1 MSTLH
6 IVLAS
11 ASGLVLGYATAA
23 HFGSRAR
30 ALLASS
36 LKREQERAL
45 KESKSDIKQLQ
56 AKVDELEEEEGSRD
70 ALSAKLA
77 ELEKRAKEL
86 EAERNQNSQAHTEAL
101 AALQAQLDE
110 VKAGAG
116 DAMSSELSTA
126 IDAAKGGL
134 DDILKALIEHEGQ
147 KAALLADASGIAI
160 ASAGDQDSI
169 DRISAATSTLTGIPK
184 QLDSVL
190 PLGESFAYRL
200 TDGKHAI
207 AGRSFEADGDFMALT
222 TFGDAAPSDA
232 AISGALS
239 SLRSA
244 LE

>member
-6 IVLAS
+6 IVIAS

-36 LKREQERAL
+36 LKREQDRAL
-45 KESKSDIKQLQ
+45 KKSQTDIKQLQ
-56 AKVDELEEEEGSRD
+56 AKVEDLEEDEASRET
-70 ALSAKLA
+70 LSAKVA
-77 ELEKRAKEL
+77 ELEIRASEL
-86 EAERNQNSQAHTEAL
+86 ETERNKNAQAHTEAM
-101 AALQAQLDE
+101 AALQVELEE
-110 VKAGAG
+110 VKSGAG
-116 DAMSSELSTA
+116 GAMSPELSTA

-134 DDILKALIEHEGQ
+134 DNILKALIEHEGQ
-147 KAALLADASGIAI
+147 QAALLADASGIAI

-222 TFGDAAPSDA
+222 TFGDTAPSDA
-232 AISGALS
+232 AIIGALN